1 MARTKLVSHTSEVAD
16 FQRNVDSA
24 PDYTTDWQKTG
35 SKEKMLQIYDSFHT
49 SCKSIIEKADQ
60 PKIWKLL
67 DMDKMPTFV
76 HKRLAVLGDAA
87 HPL

>member
-1 MARTKLVSHTSEVAD
+1 
-16 FQRNVDSA
+16 
-24 PDYTTDWQKTG
+24 
-35 SKEKMLQIYDSFHT
+35 MLQIYESFHT
-49 SCKSIIEKADQ
+49 SCKSIIEKADE

>member
-1 MARTKLVSHTSEVAD
+1 
-16 FQRNVDSA
+16 
-24 PDYTTDWQKTG
+24 
-35 SKEKMLQIYDSFHT
+35 MLQIYDGFHT
-49 SCKSIIEKADQ
+49 SCKSIIEKAEQ
-60 PKIWKLL
+60 PKIWELL